1 MHVHVCS
8 AYLMGIRFWWLLWL
22 TSWSSVWRTPV
33 ASCPSSSTK
42 LLVMIPLHKV
52 LAFGNSKAAFIPQQ
66 QQQQSKL
73 SASLVARGAPL
84 YSSTL

>member
-1 MHVHVCS
+1 
-8 AYLMGIRFWWLLWL
+8 
-22 TSWSSVWRTPV
+22 
-33 ASCPSSSTK
+33 
-42 LLVMIPLHKV
+42 MIPLHKV